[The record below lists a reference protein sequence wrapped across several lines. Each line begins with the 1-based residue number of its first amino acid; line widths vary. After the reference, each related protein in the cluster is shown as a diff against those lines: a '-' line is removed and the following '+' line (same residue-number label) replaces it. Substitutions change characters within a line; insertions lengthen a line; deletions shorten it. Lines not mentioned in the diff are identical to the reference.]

1 MVELAY
7 NDEVNKPKNEKDAME
22 FLKLMKHSEY
32 NMVDQLKKIPTWIF
46 LLSLI
51 MIYELHRNALQ
62 NVLNKAYVP

>member
-32 NMVDQLKKIPTWIF
+32 NIVDQLKNIPT
-46 LLSLI
+46 
-51 MIYELHRNALQ
+51 
-62 NVLNKAYVP
+62 